1 MISKANESAGAAIKH
16 AIETRN
22 ANMLSKLYTDDAT
35 LRALYELIER
45 DVWAALVSSAG
56 GAEAKRAA

>member
-22 ANMLSKLYTDDAT
+22 ANMLSKLYTDSTTTIRRASLTKSGAAT
-35 LRALYELIER
+35 PLQPSGMTS
-45 DVWAALVSSAG
+45 AAA
-56 GAEAKRAA
+56 R